1 MSFLDIVTVEGPD
14 AATFMQG
21 YVTVDLDG
29 IQPLSANPMALTDIR
44 GRVLANGW
52 TYGSPDT
59 VQLVVHASVTDIV
72 EEHLKRYIVFAKC
85 STHRDSRRMDLE
97 NGNSSKDVVVNPLD
111 CHLVAAGKG
120 TANWRSITMNAH
132 FPLVT
137 SDISGMF
144 IPQMLNLTEHD
155 AVSFTKGC
163 YLGQE
168 VVARAQHRG
177 AVKRRMHAYRTTDG
191 SVKPGEKVAGEGRT
205 SGVVIASFNDQALV
219 VARDCVQSLQSEE
232 GTKLTLAGTEG

>member
-1 MSFLDIVTVEGPD
+1 MSFLEIVTVEGPD

-29 IQPLSANPMALTDIR
+29 IQPLSADPMALTDIR

-52 TYGSPDT
+52 TYGSADT
-59 VQLVVHASVTDIV
+59 VHMLVHESVTDIV

-85 STHRDSRRMDLE
+85 STQRDSRRMDLE
-97 NGNSSKDVVVNPLD
+97 SGNSSQAVVVNPLD

-120 TANWRSITMNAH
+120 TGNWQSITMNAH

-168 VVARAQHRG
+168 VVARAEHRG

-191 SVKPGEKVAGEGRT
+191 SVRPGEKVTGEGRT
-205 SGVVIASFNDQALV
+205 NGVVIASFNDQALV
-219 VARDCVQSLQSEE
+219 VARDSVQLLHTEQ
-232 GTKLTLAGTEG
+232 GTTLTLEAIED